1 MGNSYRDRS
10 SYRKRDR
17 VKSKNAPPIII
28 ENHHHIHNTN
38 QQERTMTESSKT
50 NNFNAPMSGVIGS
63 DNAQVSHNAF
73 NQTNNANT
81 EELLKLITTLR
92 QTTANFPTETKAEI
106 ESDLEDLEAEII
118 KPESDR
124 NPIKIRK
131 RLIAIA
137 TAASLLASG
146 IAGVTDFTNT
156 AIDLGQKLNI
166 DVPALVGR

>member
-1 MGNSYRDRS
+1 
-10 SYRKRDR
+10 
-17 VKSKNAPPIII
+17 
-28 ENHHHIHNTN
+28 
-38 QQERTMTESSKT
+38 MTESSKT

-63 DNAQVSHNAF
+63 DNAQVSHNTF

-92 QTTANFPTETKAEI
+92 QTTANFPTDTKAEI

-118 KPESDR
+118 KPDR

-131 RLIAIA
+131 RLVAIA

>member
-1 MGNSYRDRS
+1 MTNTPKPPKPQPTFHINQVGNL
-10 SYRKRDR
+10 
-17 VKSKNAPPIII
+17 
-28 ENHHHIHNTN
+28 NTGDVAI
-38 QQERTMTESSKT
+38 QGDQ
-50 NNFNAPMSGVIGS
+50 IGI
-63 DNAQVSHNAF
+63 
-73 NQTNNANT
+73 QTNNANT
-81 EELLKLITTLR
+81 EELLNLITTLC

-146 IAGVTDFTNT
+146 IAGATDFTNT